1 MDILKSKIWLYTFLF
16 IVAFIG
22 WYNNTL
28 EKKFAKK
35 YDIIIILFIETL
47 AILLSLSLILIYK
60 YTQDPALVKK
70 SFSSI
75 DFTDYLLFI
84 YFSVFGIGGSYL
96 GLEFLKFHG
105 VSTMRISSFIISVPV
120 TSIWLYYSPE
130 KFTTDKLIGLIMVVF
145 GGYFFMK

>member
-1 MDILKSKIWLYTFLF
+1 MDILKSKMWLYIYLF

-35 YDIIIILFIETL
+35 YDIIILLFIETL
-47 AILLSLSLILIYK
+47 AILFSLLVILIYQ
-60 YTQDPALVKK
+60 YTQDSTLLKK
-70 SFSSI
+70 EFSSI
-75 DFTDYLLFI
+75 VFTDYLVFI
-84 YFSVFGIGGSYL
+84 YFSVFGIVASYL
-96 GLEFLKFHG
+96 GLMFLKFHG
-105 VSTMRISSFIISVPV
+105 VSTIRISSFIISIPI

-130 KFTTDKLIGLIMVVF
+130 KFTTDKLFGLIMVVI